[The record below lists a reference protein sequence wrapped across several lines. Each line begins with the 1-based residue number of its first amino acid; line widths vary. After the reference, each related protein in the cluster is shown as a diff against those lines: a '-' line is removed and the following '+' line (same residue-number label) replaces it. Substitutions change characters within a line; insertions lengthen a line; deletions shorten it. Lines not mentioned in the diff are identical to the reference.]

1 MLAIVN
7 DNIAQLDITNEISA
21 GLSSIKALS
30 TVSVDLNG
38 VVAGYGL
45 ISELENGIVKSAF
58 GVNADTFYIG
68 KPTDAVKPFVV
79 SSVPTTIDGIDF
91 PAGTWINS
99 AIIANATIGSAHIKD
114 AAITT
119 AKIQDA
125 SITDAKIVSL
135 SANKISV
142 PTSDPF
148 PVKVTANDV
157 TVTSNKSISGAVG
170 VLFDGNYAT
179 GGAYVT
185 FGEGKADRSED
196 AYLQVDLKDV
206 RKISQ
211 AVLWFYAEDGCT
223 YEYKIKYS
231 NDGTN
236 WKYLEGSP
244 TVWIKSAQ
252 PKPNNEGTYV
262 NTATPTQVYM
272 GSLFECRYLR
282 IYGNGNTVNTGNHLY
297 ELEIASQSFNTVID
311 GSGILTNS
319 ITADKIQV
327 DSLSAISAELGT
339 IKVGSANI
347 ADLSVNAAHISDAAI
362 TTAKI
367 GDLQVDSLK
376 IKDDA
381 VSIGIGAQGV
391 ATITTISNGG
401 KLRLDIGVQAYYF
414 STYIATTLGVR
425 VLRHGVVIRTFSF
438 PATYLGAEGLV
449 SFSYACA
456 LPPVM
461 ETIAAGTTVTYRLQI
476 TDHNGNWM
484 EAGSGGVWV
493 GNSGLSLAVTELK
506 K

>member
-1 MLAIVN
+1 M
-7 DNIAQLDITNEISA
+7 
-21 GLSSIKALS
+21 S

-38 VVAGYGL
+38 VVSGYGL

-79 SSVPTTIDGIDF
+79 TTVPTNIDGVDF

-99 AIIANATIGSAHIKD
+99 AIIADATIGSAHITD

-119 AKIQDA
+119 AKIKNA

-135 SANKISV
+135 NANKISV

-148 PVKVTANDV
+148 PTKVTANDV
-157 TVTSNKSISGAVG
+157 TVTSNKSISGDVG
-170 VLFDGNYAT
+170 ILFDGAYAV
-179 GGAYVT
+179 GSGYVT
-185 FGEGKADRSED
+185 FGEANVERLED
-196 AYLQVDLKDV
+196 AYLQVDLKDI

-211 AVLWFYAEDGCT
+211 AVLWFYAEDGSM

-231 NDGTN
+231 NDGVI
-236 WKYLEGSP
+236 WKYLVGNPS
-244 TVWIKSAQ
+244 VWIKSAE
-252 PKPNNEGTYV
+252 PKANNEGTYV

-297 ELEIASQSFNTVID
+297 EIEIASQSFNTVID

-327 DSLSAISAELGT
+327 NNLSAISAELGT

-401 KLRLDIGVQAYYF
+401 KLRLDIGVQAYYS
-414 STYIATTLGVR
+414 STYIATTMGVR
-425 VLRHGVVIRTFSF
+425 VLRNDAVIQTFSF
-438 PATYLGAEGLV
+438 PATYLGSEGLTR
-449 SFSYACA
+449 FTYTCA
-456 LPPVM
+456 LPPIM
-461 ETIAAGTTVTYRLQI
+461 ETITAGTTVTYRLQI
-476 TDHNGNWM
+476 TDYNGDWG
-484 EAGSGGVWV
+484 EAGSNGLWV
-493 GNSGLSLAVTELK
+493 GNSGLSMAITELK